1 MPVTHQFVSA
11 ASTVGSTATDVNVD
25 DWNVDHWSTLT
36 NSTKAFPEIL
46 QRSTKI
52 GPTSN
57 SSVAVV
63 LSSYLV
69 PARALGTDRILHC
82 TLWGQIT
89 LGSTVTNGIRLEVA
103 YNTSRWAD
111 LALNILAVQAIA
123 PWCMET
129 WVYHPTGTSGILAV
143 AGRFIQSSG
152 TAPTFGLGDISQA
165 GAGRIGNMGIFGSS
179 NISSGFTVTTGAAS
193 SFVIRANWQ
202 VANTSLSVTKL
213 GGLIE
218 LL

>member
-11 ASTVGSTATDVNVD
+11 VADGTTLTEVRSTH
-25 DWNVDHWSTLT
+25 WNAEHWSTLT

-57 SSVAVV
+57 SSAVV
-63 LSSYLV
+63 VWSSYLV

-89 LGSTVTNGIRLEVA
+89 LGSSVTNGIRLEVA

-111 LALNILAVQAIA
+111 LALNNLVVQTIT
-123 PWCMET
+123 PWRMET

-143 AGRFIQSSG
+143 AGQFIQSSG
-152 TAPTFGLGDISQA
+152 TAPAFGLGDISQA
-165 GAGRIGNMGIFGSS
+165 QAGRTANEGIFGSS
-179 NISSGFTVTTGAAS
+179 NISSGFTVTTGVAS

-213 GGLIE
+213 GGFIE